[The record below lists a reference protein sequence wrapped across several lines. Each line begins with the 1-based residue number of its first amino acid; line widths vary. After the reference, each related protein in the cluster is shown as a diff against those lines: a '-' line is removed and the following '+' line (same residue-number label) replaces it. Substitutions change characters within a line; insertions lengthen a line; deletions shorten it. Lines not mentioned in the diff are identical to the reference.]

1 MSNIGKL
8 IKYKRTEKNLS
19 QRKLAELCGMSYSH
33 ICRLENGENVPTID
47 TLTKIAGALEI
58 PLNDF
63 SIDSNGKPGKLLE
76 QYIDDFSREKLNVF
90 YELVKFIDIQY
101 LNNKFDARLFL
112 LGKNTND
119 MIGLIT
125 DVVTNRLKAY
135 TEENNKTQAL
145 EKWLEENK

>member
-8 IKYKRTEKNLS
+8 IKDKRTEKNLS

-33 ICRLENGENVPTID
+33 ICRLEKGENVPTID

-76 QYIDDFSREKLNVF
+76 QYIDDFSRERLNVF

-112 LGKNTND
+112 VGKNTDD

-125 DVVTNRLKAY
+125 DVVTNRLNAY
-135 TEENNKTQAL
+135 TEENNKTHSL
-145 EKWLEENK
+145 EKWIKENK